1 MVRVATADDATAC
14 IKIMNEAIEAGKN
27 AYSEE
32 LNIKS
37 GEVWFNQLVRNVEV
51 LMCYEHLGK
60 VAAWGTLTAYRKG
73 RAVLSGVSEITFY
86 VGSEFHRKGIASALI
101 KALEN
106 RAIEIGKS
114 NLIAILLD
122 DNQASKKL
130 LEKHCYQLWGHLP
143 AIADFDGVVK
153 GQYYMGKPL
162 SGFFKV

>member
-1 MVRVATADDATAC
+1 MIRAAKSTDAEAC

-27 AYSEE
+27 AYSEQ

-37 GEVWFNQLVRNVEV
+37 GEVWFDQLVRSAEV
-51 LMCYEHLGK
+51 ILCYEREGV

-73 RAVLSGVSEITFY
+73 RAALSGVSEITFY

-106 RAIEIGKS
+106 RAIEIRKS

-130 LEKHCYQLWGHLP
+130 LEKKGYQLWGHLP

-153 GQYYMGKPL
+153 GQFYLGRRL
-162 SGFFKV
+162 